1 MTQKRKLIDS
11 VKLADSENS
20 ASKRKKFTNSEN
32 SRKKFDINN
41 IDFSRTY
48 SLEEFELIKDH
59 IKNNHPNFELV
70 GGKLVSIPYS
80 PIVYEAIVHEIS
92 RQLGN
97 WNINN
102 VKNGVVTTS
111 KGGFDFNVSGSQK
124 IRAPDITFT
133 SANIYR
139 SLDEEQLWS
148 FNGQPFTPL
157 FVVEVANLKKKEVE
171 KEIDTR
177 FKKEYF
183 ASGTSVELGWLFDPL
198 NRIIWVYKRNKNGE
212 PYRRSQPW
220 ENLEGGKILPGF
232 TLELWPINDI
242 VAQEIDYEEDS
253 DDDDDDEKVCPYCKA
268 IIKDASQ
275 MVKHIQNKHN

>member
-20 ASKRKKFTNSEN
+20 ASKRKKFTNSGN

-92 RQLGN
+92 RQLG
-97 WNINN
+97 
-102 VKNGVVTTS
+102 
-111 KGGFDFNVSGSQK
+111 
-124 IRAPDITFT
+124 
-133 SANIYR
+133 
-139 SLDEEQLWS
+139 
-148 FNGQPFTPL
+148 
-157 FVVEVANLKKKEVE
+157 
-171 KEIDTR
+171 
-177 FKKEYF
+177 
-183 ASGTSVELGWLFDPL
+183 WLFDPL
-198 NRIIWVYKRNKNGE
+198 NRIIWVYRRNKNGE